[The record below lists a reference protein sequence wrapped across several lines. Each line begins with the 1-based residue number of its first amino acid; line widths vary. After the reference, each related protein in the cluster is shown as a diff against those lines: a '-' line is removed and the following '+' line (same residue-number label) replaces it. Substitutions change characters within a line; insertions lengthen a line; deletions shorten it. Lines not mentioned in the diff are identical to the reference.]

1 MMGDKKIGLAICLL
15 TTLALTLAATTY
27 GALSTSQSLNS
38 TGAVTIVGSA
48 SLGIYSDSTCTNAIT
63 SISWGSLTPGTST
76 TQTVYIKNNG
86 TFPLTLS
93 MATSNWNPIIA
104 NGPLAI
110 TWNRAGTVL
119 SSGQSTSA
127 ALTLN
132 VASNVTDI
140 TTFSV
145 QISITG
151 TQ

>member
-1 MMGDKKIGLAICLL
+1 MMDDKKIGLAICLL

-27 GALSTSQSLNS
+27 AALTTSQSLNS
-38 TGAVTIVGSA
+38 SGAVAIVGSP
-48 SLGIYSDSTCTNAIT
+48 SLGIYSDSACTNPIT

-93 MATSNWNPIIA
+93 MATSNWNPTIA
-104 NGPLAI
+104 NGPLTI